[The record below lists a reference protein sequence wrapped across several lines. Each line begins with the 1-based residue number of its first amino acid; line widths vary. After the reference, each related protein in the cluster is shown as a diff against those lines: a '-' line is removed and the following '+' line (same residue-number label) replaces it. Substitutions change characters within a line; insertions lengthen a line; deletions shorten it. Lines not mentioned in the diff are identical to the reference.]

1 MQSVFQSCKPCG
13 IFPVAAMALMRDT
26 HNTNSKCQMKRAVT
40 LPSALSFSLVIVT
53 ITLCQHERHPESKR
67 LFSWYGD
74 TAVVP
79 WEHGGHAKLLICLHF
94 VCMFLILG
102 VPTER

>member
-1 MQSVFQSCKPCG
+1 
-13 IFPVAAMALMRDT
+13 
-26 HNTNSKCQMKRAVT
+26 MKRAVT
-40 LPSALSFSLVIVT
+40 LLSALSFSLVIVT
-53 ITLCQHERHPESKR
+53 ISLCQNERHPESKG

-79 WEHGGHAKLLICLHF
+79 WEHGGHAKLLICLHL

-102 VPTER
+102 VPTEL